1 MITGELETGV
11 AAGGMDQSIS
21 ILGKLNTCLYIEFS
35 PIKCRPVSLPPGL
48 VYIVMNT
55 LVEEV
60 KLDNAPFHLN
70 KRFCE
75 CRIAARFLG
84 QRLGYPGI
92 ATTLK
97 QIERWAKLNPETMS
111 LAVST
116 LIDRHDYT
124 QEEL

>member
-1 MITGELETGV
+1 
-11 AAGGMDQSIS
+11 
-21 ILGKLNTCLYIEFS
+21 
-35 PIKCRPVSLPPGL
+35 
-48 VYIVMNT
+48 MNT